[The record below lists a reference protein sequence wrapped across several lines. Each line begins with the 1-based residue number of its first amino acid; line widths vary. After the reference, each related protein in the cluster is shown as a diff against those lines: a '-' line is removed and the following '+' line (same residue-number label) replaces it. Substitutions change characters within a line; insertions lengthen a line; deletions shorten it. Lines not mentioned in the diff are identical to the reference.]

1 MLKPGRKLRTTTGL
15 SVEVVRLIGEGG
27 QGEVYRVSVD
37 GQPYALKW
45 YHLPATRQQK
55 EWASEQRD
63 ALEGFLLKT
72 APPDRRFLWPQGV
85 VEDSKGRT
93 FGYLMHLLPERFQS
107 MERLVLGRMKP
118 APRFKQLCAAAINLS
133 ECFRKLHNAGACYKD
148 INLGGPVIDP
158 TNGDVLVCDTDNV
171 RVNKTPGNIIFVFFA
186 APELIL
192 GKGTCQTNTDIHS
205 LAVLLFYMFVRHHP
219 LDGRRQLEVNVF
231 NEAAQRRFY
240 GRKPVFIFDPEN
252 EENRPVPGFH
262 DNAIR
267 NWGLYPGYL
276 KALFER
282 AFTEGLHQ
290 PERRV
295 REGEWMEAFGR
306 LRDGIWYCTCGVE
319 NFLDTEVEKTVCWRC
334 GVPGT
339 MPLVLDFG
347 KDRVHLNADTYLY
360 NHHVGN
366 RLDFATLAAE
376 MNPHPTKKNVW
387 GLKNLSRRKWTYTG
401 KDGEEKDVMPG
412 RSVPIRAGLTINFGK
427 VEGTIVRPEPPIA

>member
-1 MLKPGRKLRTTTGL
+1 M
-15 SVEVVRLIGEGG
+15 
-27 QGEVYRVSVD
+27 
-37 GQPYALKW
+37 
-45 YHLPATRQQK
+45 
-55 EWASEQRD
+55 
-63 ALEGFLLKT
+63 
-72 APPDRRFLWPQGV
+72 
-85 VEDSKGRT
+85 
-93 FGYLMHLLPERFQS
+93 
-107 MERLVLGRMKP
+107 
-118 APRFKQLCAAAINLS
+118 
-133 ECFRKLHNAGACYKD
+133 
-148 INLGGPVIDP
+148 
-158 TNGDVLVCDTDNV
+158 
-171 RVNKTPGNIIFVFFA
+171 
-186 APELIL
+186 
-192 GKGTCQTNTDIHS
+192 
-205 LAVLLFYMFVRHHP
+205 
-219 LDGRRQLEVNVF
+219 
-231 NEAAQRRFY
+231 
-240 GRKPVFIFDPEN
+240 
-252 EENRPVPGFH
+252 PGFH

>member
-1 MLKPGRKLRTTTGL
+1 MPMLKPGRKLRTTTGQP
-15 SVEVVRLIGEGG
+15 VEVVRLIGEGG
-27 QGEVYRVSVD
+27 QGEVYRVQVD

-55 EWASEQRD
+55 EWATEQRM
-63 ALEGFLLKT
+63 ALEDFLLKT

-85 VEDSKGRT
+85 VEETRGRT
-93 FGYLMHLLPERFQS
+93 FGYLMHLLPERYQS

-118 APRFKQLCAAAINLS
+118 APRFRQLCAAAINLS

-186 APELIL
+186 APELIM

-240 GRKPVFIFDPEN
+240 GRKPIFIFDPDDES
-252 EENRPVPGFH
+252 NRPVAGFH
-262 DNAIR
+262 DSAIR
-267 NWGLYPGYL
+267 NWGLYPMYL
-276 KALFER
+276 KELFTR

-290 PERRV
+290 PDRRV
-295 REGEWMEAFGR
+295 REGEWMEAFSK
-306 LRDGIWYCTCGVE
+306 LRDSIWYCSCGLE
-319 NFLDTEVEKTVCWRC
+319 NFLDPEHPAATCWRC
-334 GVPGT
+334 GAPRRL
-339 MPLVLDFG
+339 PLVLDLG
-347 KDRVHLNADTYLY
+347 KDQVHLNADTYLY
-360 NHHVGN
+360 NHHVGK
-366 RLDFATLAAE
+366 RLDFSVLAAE
-376 MNPHPTKKNVW
+376 MSQHPIKKNVW
-387 GLKNLSRRKWTYTG
+387 GLKNLSRRKWTYIG
-401 KDGEEKDVMPG
+401 KDGEAKEVLPG
-412 RSVPIRAGLTINFGK
+412 RSVPLRSGLSIDFGS
-427 VEGTIVRPEPPIA
+427 VQGTIERRD